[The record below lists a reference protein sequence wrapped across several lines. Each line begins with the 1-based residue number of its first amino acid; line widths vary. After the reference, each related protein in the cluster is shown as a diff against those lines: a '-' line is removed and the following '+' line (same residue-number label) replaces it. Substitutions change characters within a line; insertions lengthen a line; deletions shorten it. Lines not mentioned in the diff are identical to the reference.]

1 MIELFY
7 KVLGAYLVGNLMG
20 GQLVG
25 KLRGGVDLRKVGSGN
40 VGATNALRTQGR
52 GFALAVLLIDLVKG
66 VGAVTFLPAVQWSW
80 AGATDL
86 PREIQAYGCG
96 IAVALGHCYPL
107 FYRFH
112 GGKGVAT
119 LAGVFG
125 ALMPIA
131 LVWMLGGFALTV
143 LLTGY
148 VSLATL
154 LAAAIAV
161 IYAAGLDAHGL
172 HSAAFAF
179 TLAMGALI
187 AWKHRDNVQR
197 LARGTENRFEKARVL
212 TRWLSR

>member
-25 KLRGGVDLRKVGSGN
+25 RLRGGVDLRKVGSGN
-40 VGATNALRTQGR
+40 VGATNALRTQGKS
-52 GFALAVLLIDLVKG
+52 FAAAVLLIDLFKG
-66 VGAVTFLPAVQWSW
+66 VGAVLFLPAIQWSW

-86 PREIQAYGCG
+86 PREFQAYLCG
-96 IAVALGHCYPL
+96 VAVAVGHCYPV
-107 FYRFH
+107 FSGFK

-131 LVWMLGGFALTV
+131 LLWMLGGFIVTV
-143 LLTGY
+143 MLTGY

-154 LAAAIAV
+154 IAAAISV
-161 IYAAGLDAHGL
+161 IYAAGLDASGVHT
-172 HSAAFAF
+172 AAFAF
-179 TLAMGALI
+179 TLAMAALVV
-187 AWKHRDNVQR
+187 WKHRENVQR
-197 LARGTENRFEKARVL
+197 LARGDESRFEKARVL
-212 TRWLSR
+212 ARWLSR